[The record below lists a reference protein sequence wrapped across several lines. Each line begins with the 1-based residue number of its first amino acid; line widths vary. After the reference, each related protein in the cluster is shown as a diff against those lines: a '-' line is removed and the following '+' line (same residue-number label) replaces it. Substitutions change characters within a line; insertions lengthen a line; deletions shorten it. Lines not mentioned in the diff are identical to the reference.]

1 MRAPR
6 DTYIRK
12 DLVKWPARLLRF
24 RAGMTAGP
32 KAPSRSSTLIMYISG
47 VAKYLFGVYFTPDE
61 GLTIR
66 HALTLP

>member
-1 MRAPR
+1 
-6 DTYIRK
+6 
-12 DLVKWPARLLRF
+12 
-24 RAGMTAGP
+24 MTAGP